1 VETLRAFRFDVEFDR
16 VRPLIGMG
24 ADKLLPAAVG
34 LDSESPIGKE
44 MVEHRGALFLQ
55 KYAPRLR
62 PTPGSRALVE
72 RIRADGMTCVVATS
86 ANEEELKPLL
96 KAAQVDDLMDA
107 KTSSDDAESSKPDP
121 DIVVAAIERSSFPPE
136 HLIMLGDT
144 PYDVEAA
151 QRAGVRIIALRC
163 GGWSDAALVGAIRIY
178 DTPKELLSEYDQSPL
193 HTG

>member
-1 VETLRAFRFDVEFDR
+1 VETLGAFGFDVGFDR

-24 ADKLLPAAVG
+24 ADKLLPTAVG
-34 LDSESPIGKE
+34 LDSESPLGKE
-44 MVEHRGALFLQ
+44 MVERRGALFLQ
-55 KYAPRLR
+55 KYLPTLR
-62 PTPGSRALVE
+62 PFPGSRALVE
-72 RIRADGMTCVVATS
+72 RVRRDGMVCVVASS
-86 ANEEELKPLL
+86 ANEEELRPLL

-107 KTSSDDAESSKPDP
+107 KTSSDDAERSKPDP
-121 DIVVAAIERSSFPPE
+121 DIVAAAVKRSGLHEE

-178 DTPKELLSEYDQSPL
+178 DTPENLLSEYEQSPL
-193 HTG
+193 GTG